1 MKPLTHFG
9 TLILLLG
16 ALAGCHF
23 HMGETVDGSG
33 LRKSEKRD
41 LGSFTAIHTEGAFSV
56 EATTQKPASFE
67 IEADDNILPLIKS
80 EVRDGV
86 LFLKAEKN
94 YNSRQGVL
102 VRITAPDLTKVE
114 ATGASKFR
122 ILGIKNDQFEV
133 SSTGASTIVASG
145 DTKNLEIHSTG
156 AGLVDTHSLHA
167 AKASVSSTGAAKV
180 DVWASD
186 ELDANVTGVGQV
198 TYSGDPKVVNK
209 HTAGAASVTKRESTG
224 S

>member
-1 MKPLTHFG
+1 M
-9 TLILLLG
+9 
-16 ALAGCHF
+16 
-23 HMGETVDGSG
+23 
-33 LRKSEKRD
+33 
-41 LGSFTAIHTEGAFSV
+41 
-56 EATTQKPASFE
+56 
-67 IEADDNILPLIKS
+67 
-80 EVRDGV
+80 
-86 LFLKAEKN
+86 
-94 YNSRQGVL
+94 
-102 VRITAPDLTKVE
+102 RITVPDLTKVE

-167 AKASVSSTGAAKV
+167 NKASVSSTGAAKV